1 MFSTN
6 MMNQQQQQLA
16 QLLAQQMAQLQLA
29 NLKNQPQAQMPMMIP
44 GAGQYILVPQNQL
57 INSMNSKP
65 NKSQNKSKGMKVA
78 DSIKIDAD
86 YFETSSNS
94 NSNQS
99 HQNSKS
105 AKNMPKALPKRIL
118 VTKLPAHVRTMETI
132 TEQFYPYGIIS
143 EVQIFKEAAHVPKQL
158 MEELKKVDNR
168 VGALPAALVEFETSQ
183 AAKFAVSI
191 MRKREKTLQFRV
203 ALMKGD
209 SVDPKHITPS
219 THNAPQ
225 KFYNANRRCSEALS
239 VSLSDDMM
247 SSSGYDTCSSIKS
260 ESPQPRDVAHNCSGT
275 DFGPIGSPPSSSKN
289 SSYSTSSKTIGPLNK
304 YRQNQR
310 AHL

>member
-1 MFSTN
+1 MLN
-6 MMNQQQQQLA
+6 QQQLA

-29 NLKNQPQAQMPMMIP
+29 NLKQPQGQMPMMIP
-44 GAGQYILVPQNQL
+44 GAGPFILVPQNQL

-78 DSIKIDAD
+78 DSVKIDPD
-86 YFETSSNS
+86 YFETCSNS
-94 NSNQS
+94 NINQN
-99 HQNSKS
+99 HQNSKNT
-105 AKNMPKALPKRIL
+105 KNVPKALPKRIL
-118 VTKLPAHVRTMETI
+118 VTKLPAHVRTIETI

-209 SVDPKHITPS
+209 TVDPKHISQTNS
-219 THNAPQ
+219 SQNLNQ
-225 KFYNANRRCSEALS
+225 KFYNNSPNRRCSEALS

-260 ESPQPRDVAHNCSGT
+260 ESPQPRDVAHNSNGSSH
-275 DFGPIGSPPSSSKN
+275 DFGPVGSPPSNSK
-289 SSYSTSSKTIGPLNK
+289 SYSTSSKTIGPLNK

>member
-1 MFSTN
+1 
-6 MMNQQQQQLA
+6 MMNQQQLA

-29 NLKNQPQAQMPMMIP
+29 NLKQPQAQMPMMIP
-44 GAGQYILVPQNQL
+44 GAGPYILVPQNQFL
-57 INSMNSKP
+57 NSMNSKP

-78 DSIKIDAD
+78 DSVKIDPD
-86 YFETSSNS
+86 YFETCSNS
-94 NSNQS
+94 NSNQT
-99 HQNSKS
+99 HQNSKNT
-105 AKNMPKALPKRIL
+105 KIMPKALPKRIL

-209 SVDPKHITPS
+209 TVDPKHITPNQLNS
-219 THNAPQ
+219 TQ
-225 KFYNANRRCSEALS
+225 KFYSANRRCSEALS
-239 VSLSDDMM
+239 TSLSDDMM

-260 ESPQPRDVAHNCSGT
+260 ESPQPRDVAHNSSGSCH
-275 DFGPIGSPPSSSKN
+275 DFGPIGSPPSNSK
-289 SSYSTSSKTIGPLNK
+289 SYSTSSKTIGPLTK

-310 AHL
+310 ANM

>member
-6 MMNQQQQQLA
+6 MMSQQQLA

-29 NLKNQPQAQMPMMIP
+29 NLKQPQAQMPMMIP
-44 GAGQYILVPQNQL
+44 GAGPYILVPQNQL

-65 NKSQNKSKGMKVA
+65 TKSQNKSKGMKVA
-78 DSIKIDAD
+78 DSVKIDPD
-86 YFETSSNS
+86 YFETCSNS
-94 NSNQS
+94 NLNQN
-99 HQNSKS
+99 HQNSKNT
-105 AKNMPKALPKRIL
+105 KNVPKALPKRIL
-118 VTKLPAHVRTMETI
+118 VTKLPSHVRTIETI

-209 SVDPKHITPS
+209 TVDPKHITQTNS
-219 THNAPQ
+219 SQNSNQ
-225 KFYNANRRCSEALS
+225 KFYSANRRCSEALS

-260 ESPQPRDVAHNCSGT
+260 ESPQPRDVAHNSNGSVH
-275 DFGPIGSPPSSSKN
+275 DFGPVGSPPSNSKN
-289 SSYSTSSKTIGPLNK
+289 YSMSSKTIGPLTK